1 MLPAAVGRAQLTPG
15 SIALRGL
22 LPCPESW
29 HHMVM
34 YAIKVPVPGGP
45 EQMEWAQT
53 PTPTPGAGEVL
64 VRTVAAGVNRA
75 DLLQRQG
82 LYPPPIGVTPILGR
96 DASGVVEA
104 VGAGVDSWAPGDE
117 VVALLA
123 GGSYAEYFV
132 APAGQLIRP
141 PKGFDL
147 VSASVLLGVAATV
160 VSNLDRVCL
169 APGET
174 FLVHGGSGGVG
185 SFAIQ
190 YAKTL
195 GARVATTAGTP
206 EKLAYCKELGADI
219 LLDYT
224 EDWATA
230 LEVATDDHGA
240 DVILDI
246 IGAKYLESNVNALAD
261 DGRLIIIGMQ
271 NGSKGSLDIAQLL
284 NKRGTVTASSIRP
297 RPADQKAAICAQV
310 AERVWPLY
318 ESGQIKPP
326 PQIRVPMREARRAHE
341 LLEDGQIT
349 GKVILVA

>member
-1 MLPAAVGRAQLTPG
+1 
-15 SIALRGL
+15 
-22 LPCPESW
+22 
-29 HHMVM
+29 M

-45 EQMEWAQT
+45 EQMEWT
-53 PTPTPGAGEVL
+53 RIPTPVPQAGEVL

-96 DASGVVEA
+96 DAAGVVEA
-104 VGAGVDSWAPGDE
+104 VGPGVDAWAPGDE

-132 APAGQLIRP
+132 APAGRLVRP

-147 VSASVLLGVAATV
+147 VSSSVLLGVAATV
-160 VSNLDRVCL
+160 LSNLDLVGL
-169 APGET
+169 KAGET
-174 FLVHGGSGGVG
+174 FLVHGGSGGIG

-190 YAKTL
+190 YGKTL
-195 GARVATTAGTP
+195 GAHVATTAGTP
-206 EKLAYCKELGADI
+206 EKLAYCKKLGADI

-230 LEVATDDHGA
+230 LEVATNDHGA

-261 DGRLIIIGMQ
+261 DGRLIIVGMQ
-271 NGSKGSLDIAQLL
+271 KGSKGSLDISQLL
-284 NKRGTVTASSIRP
+284 NKRGTVTASSIRS
-297 RPADQKAAICAQV
+297 RPTEQLAAICAQV
-310 AERVWPLY
+310 AERIWPLY

-326 PQIRVPMREARRAHE
+326 PETRIPMPEARRAHE
-341 LLEDGQIT
+341 LLEEGRVF
-349 GKVILVA
+349 GKVILVV